1 MEMRTFYEE
10 AAKVPLIIRAPMH
23 TKEAKLIDGN
33 FGQIDL
39 VPTLLD
45 LLGQDIPEHLQ
56 GTSKSDVIKGK
67 ADLKGNEVFMEHNGI
82 GDRNLGT
89 PAINMLNNMQWR
101 SIVTGD
107 RWKLNLCATDQCE
120 LFNLNE
126 DPFEENNLF
135 NNPEH
140 KDRVRIMAAKIRMWQ
155 YETGDHAALPDV

>member
-1 MEMRTFYEE
+1 
-10 AAKVPLIIRAPMH
+10 MH
-23 TKEAKLIDGN
+23 NKEAKLLDGN

-45 LLGQDIPEHLQ
+45 LLDQDIPKNLQ
-56 GTSKSDVIKGK
+56 GTSKSDVIKGN

-101 SIVTGD
+101 SIVTSD

-126 DPFEENNLF
+126 DPFEESNLF
-135 NNPEH
+135 NDSEQ
-140 KDRVRIMAAKIRMWQ
+140 KDRIRIMAAKIRMWQ
-155 YETGDHAALPDV
+155 YETGDHATLPGV